1 MTSQGAPTMSD
12 PTEAKREEAAEE
24 EARTIRRWFALS
36 ELLVPR
42 RLRRERGPRV
52 GDVIGRK
59 GGERES
65 EPGPDPDAER

>member
-1 MTSQGAPTMSD
+1 MSD
-12 PTEAKREEAAEE
+12 RSDANRDESAEE
-24 EARTIRRWFALS
+24 EARTIRRWFALA

-59 GGERES
+59 GGEREI

>member
-42 RLRRERGPRV
+42 RRRDRGSRADQV
-52 GDVIGRK
+52 VGRK

-65 EPGPDPDAER
+65 DEGPAPER